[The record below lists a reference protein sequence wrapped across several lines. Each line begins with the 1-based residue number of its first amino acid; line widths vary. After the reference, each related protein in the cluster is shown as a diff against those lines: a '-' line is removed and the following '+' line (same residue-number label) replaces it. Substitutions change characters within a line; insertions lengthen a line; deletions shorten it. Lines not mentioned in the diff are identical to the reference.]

1 MDQHSDSEVASMDD
15 DHINDH
21 RRKNG
26 LSLTEEVHNRTNE
39 ILPPQSSYL
48 TPVKDRRKSIDIL
61 TEGGCGSPS
70 TPGSGLR
77 NRKSLSSS
85 DAGCNFS
92 SSHEIEKNES
102 FDENHMS
109 ISNTEVDESQP
120 QSNEFQQQQQQ
131 QQQVQQEAQD
141 TVLLTSF
148 WQTYDNIII
157 LSLFSIFGIVFRI
170 FSATWFRSEL
180 GVVFSEDSALGTNLP
195 LNCCSCFLLGLLCS
209 GRWVA

>member
-1 MDQHSDSEVASMDD
+1 MDQQSDVAEVVSIDG

-21 RRKNG
+21 RKNT
-26 LSLTEEVHNRTNE
+26 LSPQEEVHNRTNE
-39 ILPPQSSYL
+39 IFRPPQSYL
-48 TPVKDRRKSIDIL
+48 TPAKDRRKSIDIL
-61 TEGGCGSPS
+61 TEGEPPP

-85 DAGCNFS
+85 DAGCNLSF
-92 SSHEIEKNES
+92 SHEKNDS
-102 FDENHMS
+102 FDESQTSLN
-109 ISNTEVDESQP
+109 NTEVDEAQP
-120 QSNEFQQQQQQ
+120 QINEYQQRQQQQA
-131 QQQVQQEAQD
+131 EDA
-141 TVLLTSF
+141 VLLTSF

-170 FSATWFRSEL
+170 FSSTWFRMEL

-209 GRWVA
+209 GRWVS